1 MKRVDSCAYN
11 EQLNMTLMK
20 ESEDLAQRLA
30 VMEHRVKLNI
40 TLEEKLAERTADFRL
55 LQREQNE
62 CQNRLAE
69 ELHQRANERERL
81 LAAEERNARLT
92 SEMQAMHAQIEE
104 STPSVV
110 SRNVNTPVRAPGVGV
125 VPAQVPAPAPGVLWR
140 LPASNPIS
148 MQSTPIGRLSFNT
161 PGIHLHSNGLIPV
174 TPKAPSLPSEMEHLS
189 EDGSVSEAR
198 AQAKWSGRMERLSQ
212 PKINACLET
221 GVSPANFSQSLR
233 DSRSPPTN
241 PTASLKAGT
250 MPNTPKGNTPVTPVL
265 KERPTNKDR
274 QQQRKK
280 MASDELVE
288 LMGEIQNN
296 IAEYVPVKHDLVD
309 QCLAEYINTYQP
321 PVPFFRQLAVFNA
334 FYECL

>member
-1 MKRVDSCAYN
+1 MG
-11 EQLNMTLMK
+11 
-20 ESEDLAQRLA
+20 
-30 VMEHRVKLNI
+30 EHRVKLNI
-40 TLEEKLAERTADFRL
+40 TLEEKLAERTADLRL

-81 LAAEERNARLT
+81 LAA
-92 SEMQAMHAQIEE
+92 EE

-140 LPASNPIS
+140 LPANNPIS

-174 TPKAPSLPSEMEHLS
+174 TPKAPSLPSKMEHLS

-288 LMGEIQNN
+288 LMGEIR
-296 IAEYVPVKHDLVD
+296 I
-309 QCLAEYINTYQP
+309 ISRNTFQ
-321 PVPFFRQLAVFNA
+321 
-334 FYECL
+334 